1 MASNQYMTAKENHIM
16 SLIDPDNNL
25 NHETIM
31 AVLCDGNA
39 LNKLGIDDQETVETL
54 YNNL

>member
-1 MASNQYMTAKENHIM
+1 MTAKENHIM